1 VRAIAVIPLALV
13 AANLC
18 ASEVYRSVAPDG
30 TVIYSDRP
38 SGPDAEPLFVAAQ
51 RPSRAPTPPSA
62 AESSPQAASTPAAEP
77 PAEYDEAEARR
88 VERELAEQ
96 RERNCAIA
104 RARVQNYNAAHRLYR
119 QLPNG
124 EREYLSDAEID
135 EARAQAAADVEAW
148 CS

>member
-1 VRAIAVIPLALV
+1 MRAIAVIPLALV

-38 SGPDAEPLFVAAQ
+38 SGPNAEPIFVAAQ
-51 RPSRAPTPPSA
+51 RPSRSPIPSTPAGSSPSA
-62 AESSPQAASTPAAEP
+62 AEAAAEE
-77 PAEYDEAEARR
+77 PAEYDDAEASR

-104 RARVQNYNAAHRLYR
+104 RARQQNYNAANRLYR

-124 EREYLSDAEID
+124 ERQYLSDAEID